1 MEHFKLHSLLPLQ
14 LFADGAA
21 GDTGV
26 MAPDA
31 GVQGVKQE
39 ASADTARLPETTASD
54 PDAEFDRLIR
64 GQFKDQY
71 NARVRDIVQKR
82 LKGQQKTLEQ
92 YQALEPSLSLLA
104 DKYGVEAKDLKALGE
119 AIARDDSLRQ
129 QAPAPVPGEH
139 QQQVRQQYEQWL
151 DQERQARELY
161 PSLDL
166 RREVQNPR
174 FRELLRAGAQVD
186 EAYLVVHRDEVLPA
200 VMRYSADAA
209 REKLANR
216 IAANDVRP
224 PENAMSAQSSAVVKQ
239 DVARM
244 TKAQRQDI
252 IRRVQKGE
260 IIKF

>member
-1 MEHFKLHSLLPLQ
+1 MKQMDLHSLSLQ
-14 LFADGAA
+14 LFAEAA

-54 PDAEFDRLIR
+54 PNAEFDRLIR
-64 GQFKDQY
+64 GQFRQQY
-71 NARVRDIVQKR
+71 NARVQDIVQKR

-92 YQALEPSLSLLA
+92 YEALEPTLNLLA
-104 DKYGVEAKDLKALGE
+104 EKYGVEAKDLKALEE
-119 AIARDDSLRQ
+119 AVAGDVQSRQ
-129 QAPAPVPGEH
+129 AAP
-139 QQQVRQQYEQWL
+139 QQVWHQYDRWM
-151 DQERQARELY
+151 DQEQQARELY
-161 PSLDL
+161 PSLEL
-166 RREVQNPR
+166 RRELQNPR

-186 EAYLVVHRDEVLPA
+186 EAYLVVHRDEILPA
-200 VMRYSADAA
+200 AMRYSAQAA

-224 PENAMSAQSSAVVKQ
+224 PETAMSAQSSAVVRQ

-244 TKAQRQDI
+244 TRAQRQDI